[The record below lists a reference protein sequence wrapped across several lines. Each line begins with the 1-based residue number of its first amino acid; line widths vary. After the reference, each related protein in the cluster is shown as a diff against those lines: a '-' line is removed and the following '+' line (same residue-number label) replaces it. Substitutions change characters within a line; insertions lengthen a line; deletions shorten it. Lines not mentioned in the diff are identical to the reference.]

1 MALSVLGHQG
11 MASSVFCS
19 LSTRVS
25 GKHGEQTCG
34 CQRGGGGS
42 GRDGEFG
49 VIDANSSIQSLVLLY
64 STGNS
69 TQSLGMEHN
78 GR

>member
-1 MALSVLGHQG
+1 MGSKIWHKWTYLQNRNRL
-11 MASSVFCS
+11 
-19 LSTRVS
+19 TDTENRVVVA
-25 GKHGEQTCG
+25 KGEEG
-34 CQRGGGGS
+34 RS

-69 TQSLGMEHN
+69 TQSLGIEHN